1 MGKKDISTKEVIQ
14 TITKDLAIYI
24 LGLNI
29 SDDIEFIDKELKR
42 IEKREADIVALCKID
57 NKKSILHIEIQ
68 NDNAKNMNFRMLRY
82 YVDIKELYPNIP
94 VYQYVIYIGKNK
106 LSMPQELKTDLISY
120 SYKIIDL
127 AKIDCEKFIK
137 MDTPDALV
145 LAILCDFKDKNE
157 KDVVEYI
164 IKRLR
169 VLTKDDYQLSKYM
182 LALETLS
189 ENRKLNKIIEEV
201 EDMLRDIKIE
211 ELPSWKIA
219 TQRGIEQGIE
229 KGRKIIVL
237 NALKKGLDEDTIM
250 AISGFDIDTIH
261 QLKKEIDEIK

>member
-1 MGKKDISTKEVIQ
+1 
-14 TITKDLAIYI
+14 
-24 LGLNI
+24 
-29 SDDIEFIDKELKR
+29 
-42 IEKREADIVALCKID
+42 
-57 NKKSILHIEIQ
+57 
-68 NDNAKNMNFRMLRY
+68 
-82 YVDIKELYPNIP
+82 
-94 VYQYVIYIGKNK
+94 
-106 LSMPQELKTDLISY
+106 
-120 SYKIIDL
+120 
-127 AKIDCEKFIK
+127 
-137 MDTPDALV
+137 
-145 LAILCDFKDKNE
+145 
-157 KDVVEYI
+157 
-164 IKRLR
+164 
-169 VLTKDDYQLSKYM
+169 M

-229 KGRKIIVL
+229 KGIEKGRKIIVL